1 MVRHDTT
8 VVSYSAANF
17 VDAKG
22 SWPNFA
28 GLAKQVSSS
37 LVVRHGGNTEPWARI
52 VVPGHHANAAVAA
65 VVVVVVVVVVAG
77 VVAVVAAVDY
87 YYEYY
92 YGYSTEAADAAQED
106 AHAAEYSY
114 SASAA

>member
-52 VVPGHHANAAVAA
+52 VVPGHHANAAVA

-77 VVAVVAAVDY
+77 VAVVAAVDY